1 MAISVS
7 STLKSN
13 FFCVAIY
20 QVLSRRG
27 IKKGVNTGGDSPWMK
42 SASRPNIRKFRLIKT
57 AVTTPRWGKIRLEN
71 KREKFFQL
79 IILCHSV
86 SQDIP
91 GGSWSDFLSS
101 SAHLH
106 WWIVSM
112 WVFRDYLGY
121 PFHRHLHTHTHT
133 YGGLFS
139 YGYTRQ
145 FYPPVCTLHST
156 EFLLWSSTTGLARG
170 STHLVPD
177 RRSKVLLLA
186 LLLFF
191 PPKKPK

>member
-1 MAISVS
+1 
-7 STLKSN
+7 
-13 FFCVAIY
+13 
-20 QVLSRRG
+20 
-27 IKKGVNTGGDSPWMK
+27 
-42 SASRPNIRKFRLIKT
+42 
-57 AVTTPRWGKIRLEN
+57 
-71 KREKFFQL
+71 
-79 IILCHSV
+79 
-86 SQDIP
+86 
-91 GGSWSDFLSS
+91 
-101 SAHLH
+101 
-106 WWIVSM
+106 M

-191 PPKKPK
+191 YPQKTQIIFLSRRRYMTLWPIWAIGQSLLSYLYCVNLCVIHRKNIVAGYFRRLIGDGWKMHRLASLVCIVVNQFYSYIRTNVLNPLAKPDEAIHIINKGLVVWF

>member
-112 WVFRDYLGY
+112 WVAIYTRLSLYSSLIYLRSIFVHPLVLCVPVHFTRCVLCVCVCQIS
-121 PFHRHLHTHTHT
+121 PFH
-133 YGGLFS
+133 F
-139 YGYTRQ
+139 
-145 FYPPVCTLHST
+145 
-156 EFLLWSSTTGLARG
+156 
-170 STHLVPD
+170 
-177 RRSKVLLLA
+177 RRSYFRFSK
-186 LLLFF
+186 
-191 PPKKPK
+191 